1 MRTSAADA
9 DTVIARLLATAK
21 YRPIHPDTIADV
33 VHQEAAH
40 ATDKSDLERRS
51 RGKLHKVVG
60 GYLLSGRS
68 ARLLRGM
75 DEDALRDPAR
85 LREECL
91 SVLGAH
97 FSSAERLP
105 DLARFYPTVFGL
117 TGIPRTIADIAC
129 ALNPFSL
136 PWLRDVTGAC
146 YVGYDLN
153 RTYTELGQTFFARA
167 YPDCDVQY
175 RDVLVEPQAIVA
187 DVALLL
193 KTYHSIEDRRAGA
206 GLRLVE
212 DLGTNHVVISFPV
225 KAMHGRIARF
235 PLRHIAELK
244 ALAELKGWGFQQA
257 ALPTE
262 NLVAVTKGSDT
273 EGPGASEV
281 GP

>member
-1 MRTSAADA
+1 VRTNADDA
-9 DTVIARLLATAK
+9 DTVIERLLATAK
-21 YRPIHPDTIADV
+21 YRHIHPDTIADV

-40 ATDKSDLERRS
+40 ATGKSDLERRT

-60 GYLLSGRS
+60 GYLFTGRS
-68 ARLLRGM
+68 GRLLRGM
-75 DEDALRDPAR
+75 DEDVIRDPAR
-85 LREECL
+85 LREQCL
-91 SVLGAH
+91 SVLGTH

-105 DLARFYPTVFGL
+105 DLARFYPAVFGL
-117 TGIPRTIADIAC
+117 TGMPRTIADIAC

-136 PWLRDVTGAC
+136 PWLRDVTGAG

-153 RTYTELGQTFFARA
+153 RTYTELAETFFARA
-167 YPDCDVQY
+167 YPDCGIQY
-175 RDVLVEPQAIVA
+175 RDVLVEPQAITA

-212 DLGTNHVVISFPV
+212 DLGTTHIVISFPV

-235 PLRHIAELK
+235 PLRHIAELR
-244 ALAELKGWGFQQA
+244 ALAERKGWVFQQA

-262 NLVAVTKGSDT
+262 NLVAITKGA
-273 EGPGASEV
+273 GAGEV
-281 GP
+281 MP